1 VRRTVNIWWIIAIFA
16 CVLAAF
22 SWYNGK
28 LTDTIAELEVV
39 VEENTM
45 RLNQLQAENAELEAT
60 LKSAGTDAF
69 VENQAR
75 TVFDYMMPDE
85 IRFVITGA
93 ESGSAETNEST
104 DQIPSP

>member
-1 VRRTVNIWWIIAIFA
+1 MRRTFNIWWIIAVFA

-28 LTDTIAELEVV
+28 LTDTIAELEGV

-45 RLNQLQAENAELEAT
+45 RLNHLQAENAKLEAT

-75 TVFDYMMPDE
+75 TVYDYMMPDE

-93 ESGSAETNEST
+93 ESAAPETSEEPQ
-104 DQIPSP
+104 QIPSP

>member
-1 VRRTVNIWWIIAIFA
+1 MRRTINIWWIIAAFA

-22 SWYNGK
+22 SWYSGK
-28 LTDTIAELEVV
+28 LTDTIAELEGV
-39 VEENTM
+39 VEENTV
-45 RLNQLQAENAELEAT
+45 RLSTLQAENARLEAT

-75 TVFDYMMPDE
+75 TEFGYMMPDE

-93 ESGSAETNEST
+93 ESAPADTAETE
-104 DQIPSP
+104 QIPSP